1 MKIRRKN
8 HRNARAIG
16 PGSLLVRTRRLKG
29 ALSTSLFLVALVAS
43 FPSAG
48 AAERGSPGTESAEE
62 IVAAGP
68 EVKEAASPSET
79 DEDVQSSTQPATEAA
94 AKKKGHWLGFPIPI
108 INPVLGYGLVGGVL
122 YNRTLGESAK
132 ESNFGAAV
140 FYTSSESWGLGLG
153 ARTHLNQGKLRV
165 NGALGYADL
174 KWDFSGIGKDAG
186 DANRSIP
193 LNQKGTFLEAE
204 VLFQLHKNVFLGP
217 RYTIL
222 DVDTIIELGQVLPLP
237 LPDPEIDAVTASL
250 GFHFEWD
257 SRDNDFS
264 ATQGDLLELFAEF
277 YDEAFG
283 SDFQF
288 QNYFF
293 DYNYYHSVKE
303 DNRHILAVRATSCYS
318 TDGAPFYEQCSIGIK
333 DDFRGY
339 AGMRYIDQFSI
350 TAQAE
355 FRWEVVPR
363 WTVAFFGGASEVAP
377 GPGDLSG
384 SAILPAAGFGV
395 RYMVKE
401 KERIGMRLD
410 FAWGDGDQ
418 AVYLSLGEAF

>member
-1 MKIRRKN
+1 MLAVI
-8 HRNARAIG
+8 AYPA
-16 PGSLLVRTRRLKG
+16 
-29 ALSTSLFLVALVAS
+29 A
-43 FPSAG
+43 
-48 AAERGSPGTESAEE
+48 AAERGSTGTGSAEA
-62 IVAAGP
+62 IVAAGAGTN
-68 EVKEAASPSET
+68 EVASSPGNKEDGPPA
-79 DEDVQSSTQPATEAA
+79 TQPADAASENAGSEDAASEKAGTPPEGDAA

-122 YNRTLGESAK
+122 YNRTLGGSAK
-132 ESNFGAAV
+132 ESNFGAAA
-140 FYTSSESWGLGLG
+140 FYTSTESWGGGLG

-174 KWDFSGIGKDAG
+174 KWDFFGVGKDAG

-193 LNQKGTFLEAE
+193 LNQKGIFFETE

-222 DVDTIIELGQVLPLP
+222 DVDTIIELSGGLPFP
-237 LPDPEIDAVTASL
+237 LPDPDIDAVTASL

-257 SRDNDFS
+257 SRDNEFS
-264 ATQGDLLELFAEF
+264 ATQGDLLELFAAF

-283 SDFQF
+283 SDLQF

-318 TDGAPFYEQCSIGIK
+318 TDDAPFYEQCSIGIK

-363 WTVAFFGGASEVAP
+363 WTVAFFGGAAEVAP
-377 GPGDLSG
+377 GLGDLRG
-384 SAILPAAGFGV
+384 DAILPAAGFGV